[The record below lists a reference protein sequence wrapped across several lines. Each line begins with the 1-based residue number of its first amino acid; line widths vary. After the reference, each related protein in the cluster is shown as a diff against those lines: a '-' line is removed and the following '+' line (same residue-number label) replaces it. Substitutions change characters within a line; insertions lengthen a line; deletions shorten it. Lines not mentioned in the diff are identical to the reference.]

1 MAIGNTSLVD
11 QPPPQCNTTSCTCF
25 NRHNY
30 LWNCHQAVA
39 LPIYRMLVIS
49 SDNPKGNYAKL
60 SDKLARF
67 FVGL

>member
-11 QPPPQCNTTSCTCF
+11 QPPPCF